1 LVVVDRGYT
10 RIQREWRNKVAT
22 EINCPIIQVESD
34 VIVPI
39 ETTSNKEEYGAFTI
53 RPKIN
58 RFLDRFLRSISNVKL
73 KIPSQEYDFKSL
85 YFDDIES
92 VMKILSLDNSVYS
105 SSMFKGGMH
114 HAQKLLDYFLKNHF
128 DLKKKIRELERDK
141 SSASGVNLNK
151 LKQNLRKLENE
162 QMTQPMSP
170 DKEKK
175 LIETIKEIHTKIKHE
190 EEELNKDPRLK
201 KALEEKV
208 MMKQKAEK
216 QHEIVEK
223 MAKKAQEEH
232 QIMIE
237 LLGQL
242 DNHVRRT
249 TEIQEEIVMIK
260 IEADTVHKEFIDYV
274 NKIHDLEKTISGIE
288 KKRDQRK
295 KMATVS
301 AAKKEAY
308 EIYEKFKKGEKLS
321 TEDIMILQ
329 KAGLL

>member
-1 LVVVDRGYT
+1 MDAESIKVMRKEKNDFQLKANEFKKKRDGLHEKSKSMAKERDELNAKI
-10 RIQREWRNKVAT
+10 RKIRN
-22 EINCPIIQVESD
+22 EINEHKKRRDEYNERVKHA
-34 VIVPI
+34 
-39 ETTSNKEEYGAFTI
+39 KEQRNEI
-53 RPKIN
+53 
-58 RFLDRFLRSISNVKL
+58 
-73 KIPSQEYDFKSL
+73 
-85 YFDDIES
+85 
-92 VMKILSLDNSVYS
+92 
-105 SSMFKGGMH
+105 
-114 HAQKLLDYFLKNHF
+114 LKNHF

-175 LIETIKEIHTKIKHE
+175 LIETIKEIHTKIKYE

-201 KALEEKV
+201 KAIEEKV

-223 MAKKAQEEH
+223 MAKKAQDEH

-242 DNHVRRT
+242 DNHIRRT

-308 EIYEKFKKGEKLS
+308 EIYERFKKGEKLS